1 LKEGIDPKRF
11 EALSGVP
18 LQAHRIANLIEH
30 GMIEQSADGRIRV
43 TQQGFPVLDAIVAD
57 LAA

>member
-1 LKEGIDPKRF
+1 MRRNCIQRSTFVIDK
-11 EALSGVP
+11 
-18 LQAHRIANLIEH
+18 H
-30 GMIEQSADGRIRV
+30 GMIAQDADGRIRV